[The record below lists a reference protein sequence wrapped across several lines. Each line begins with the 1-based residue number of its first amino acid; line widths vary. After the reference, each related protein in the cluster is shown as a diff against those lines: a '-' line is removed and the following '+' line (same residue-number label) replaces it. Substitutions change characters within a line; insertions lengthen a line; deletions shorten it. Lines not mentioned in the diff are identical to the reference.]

1 MARSLTEIQQ
11 SILNAK
17 AQASTLNALQVLTT
31 AEQNLS
37 AANSTSKVAIWRLWV
52 WIFSYVIYIHEQI
65 IEKFAEN
72 SRPHTINWYKNQCLN
87 FLDGLPLVWLNE
99 QFQYDLTNVIDADV
113 RKIIDRC
120 AILESNSGELVLKIA
135 TDNNGNT
142 EPLTIAQLLRFTYYI
157 NQIKDAGNRIR
168 IINQEADQL
177 KIALTVYVD
186 PLIIDL
192 QTGALLSGAPGVF
205 PVKKAIDNYLEKLEF
220 NGAFVLTFFQDE
232 LQKATGVVLP
242 KVDVLESQYLGFA
255 FVPIVDWAI
264 PEAGYFKVNPA
275 DLTIT
280 YLPNELG

>member
-52 WIFSYVIYIHEQI
+52 WIISYVIYIHEQI

-120 AILESNSGELVLKIA
+120 AILESNSGELVLKLA
-135 TDNNGNT
+135 TNNN
-142 EPLTIAQLLRFTYYI
+142 
-157 NQIKDAGNRIR
+157 
-168 IINQEADQL
+168 
-177 KIALTVYVD
+177 
-186 PLIIDL
+186 
-192 QTGALLSGAPGVF
+192 
-205 PVKKAIDNYLEKLEF
+205 
-220 NGAFVLTFFQDE
+220 
-232 LQKATGVVLP
+232 VVR
-242 KVDVLESQYLGFA
+242 
-255 FVPIVDWAI
+255 
-264 PEAGYFKVNPA
+264 
-275 DLTIT
+275 
-280 YLPNELG
+280 

>member
-52 WIFSYVIYIHEQI
+52 WIISYVIYIHEQI

-87 FLDGLPLVWLNE
+87 FLDGLPLMWLNE

-120 AILESNSGELVLKIA
+120 AILESNSGELVLKLA
-135 TDNNGNT
+135 TNNNGNV
-142 EPLTIAQLLRFTYYI
+142 EPLTNAQLLRFTYYI

-168 IINQEADQL
+168 ILNQEADQL
-177 KIALTVYVD
+177 KIGLTVYVD

-220 NGAFVLTFFQDE
+220 NGAFVRTFFQDE
-232 LQKATGVVLP
+232 LQKAPGVVLP